1 MRQDGSNPKIENDIS
16 RYFSEVTMPSQQE
29 TLGQIVVEILRSG
42 RQINRKAICSKLLT
56 RLELASGPE
65 QERHYQDL
73 IGLLFGRGD

>member
-16 RYFSEVTMPSQQE
+16 RYFSEVKMPSQQE

-42 RQINRKAICSKLLT
+42 RQLNRKAICSKLLT

-65 QERHYQDL
+65 QERHYQEL

>member
-16 RYFSEVTMPSQQE
+16 RYFSEVKMPSQQE

-42 RQINRKAICSKLLT
+42 RQLNRKTICSKLLT

-65 QERHYQDL
+65 QERHYQEL

>member
-16 RYFSEVTMPSQQE
+16 RYFSEVKMPSQQE
-29 TLGQIVVEILRSG
+29 TLGKIVVEILRSG
-42 RQINRKAICSKLLT
+42 RQLNRKAICSKLLT